1 MFLIFL
7 VFYVVLLWFFTFLV
21 PCCDVCNNLRINTM
35 FDSSLPPVVH
45 TPFLMG
51 CMLLIFLPFCVVSF
65 SSFVLVLCLLYSML
79 AVSLNYPF
87 LIAPSVFSNVYC
99 LFG

>member
-1 MFLIFL
+1 MLLIFL
-7 VFYVVLLWFFTFLV
+7 VFNVVLLCVFTFLV
-21 PCCDVCNNLRINTM
+21 PCCDVCKNFRINTM

-51 CMLLIFLPFCVVSF
+51 WMFLIFLPFCVVSF
-65 SSFVLVLCLLYSML
+65 ASFVLVLCLLYSML

-87 LIAPSVFSNVYC
+87 LIAPSVFSNVYY